1 MSHRKWPWIA
11 CGIACALF
19 LGMVCLLS
27 AQAIDS
33 VQTQTTPKKKTPLD
47 LVLRSIAVL
56 EWTGPAEKPTS
67 SLLIPVTVYTD
78 DRYMDGGDY
87 LAEPVPLAVE
97 NGTQYVLE
105 KSGVPQG
112 DYDLNAAGKLRGNWF
127 GSGTWEPLHAKNPYA
142 LVAASDSDR
151 PHFGADSP
159 SDEPP
164 LPKLHRRPSPNAP
177 KTPPPDPNRP
187 IMAYGK
193 PPQKSLADFTQT
205 TPIARH
211 QMIAISDAVTRDV
224 HPLAYAWSDPTKK
237 EAMEQ
242 KVQAIAEKILQQAL
256 QPKLATDAGIIAQA
270 AASDSDR
277 PHFGASISSGTPDTP
292 PLPVLHRRPSPDAP
306 KTPPPDPNRPIMA
319 YGKPPQKSLA
329 DFTQTT
335 LIARHQMIAIS
346 DAVTRD
352 VHPLA
357 YAWSDPTKKEAMEQ
371 KVQAIA
377 EKILQQALQPK
388 LATDAGIIAQA
399 AASDQPKDTTPHL
412 VRRPKP
418 KPAAQVAK
426 QPTAPANSTPQL
438 VPVDFRCFA
447 LAYEKNPSQATPTCV
462 WSGETAPQV
471 TPKHYVTVITQQ
483 DIYGAPQLISQ
494 AETDATQLATHPSVR
509 LVDAVDA
516 AANHQAELMFEIDEA
531 GSRQFGL
538 YKVNGSK
545 VKLAYVTK
553 KLAF

>member
-19 LGMVCLLS
+19 LGMVRLLS
-27 AQAIDS
+27 AQVIDS

-142 LVAASDSDR
+142 LV
-151 PHFGADSP
+151 
-159 SDEPP
+159 
-164 LPKLHRRPSPNAP
+164 
-177 KTPPPDPNRP
+177 
-187 IMAYGK
+187 
-193 PPQKSLADFTQT
+193 
-205 TPIARH
+205 
-211 QMIAISDAVTRDV
+211 
-224 HPLAYAWSDPTKK
+224 
-237 EAMEQ
+237 
-242 KVQAIAEKILQQAL
+242 
-256 QPKLATDAGIIAQA
+256 

-494 AETDATQLATHPSVR
+494 AETDATQLATNPSVR